1 MVTVTGQCFAGKVAL
16 VTGGGRG
23 VGAGIAL
30 ELARRGAN
38 VAVNYSS
45 SAKSAQ
51 EVVDSIK
58 AAGTKGIAVKADL
71 TNVEEIESLFREV
84 VGHFGRLDIVVSNSG
99 REMFLPLSET
109 TLEGFNDVFDL
120 NTRAQFFVAKNAYD
134 HISPGGRV
142 ILTSS
147 IAAGVGV
154 GGHALY
160 AGSKAAVEGFTRC
173 FAADFGQKQCTVNTI
188 APAGV
193 KSDMW
198 MANSWRYAPG
208 CNKQSSIAE
217 IEEALANGSP
227 LKRCGVPAD
236 IGKVVCLLC
245 SPDGEWINGEPSI
258 PCDYEL
264 DTNDAG
270 QIIPVNGGANI

>member
-38 VAVNYSS
+38 VAVNYSN

-51 EVVDSIK
+51 EVVESIT
-58 AAGTKGIAVKADL
+58 AAGTKGFAVKADL
-71 TNVEEIESLFREV
+71 TKIEEIEGLFREV
-84 VGHFGRLDIVVSNSG
+84 VGHFGRLDIVISNSG

-142 ILTSS
+142 VLTSS

-198 MANSWRYAPG
+198 LANSWRYAPG
-208 CNKQSSIAE
+208 CNKQSSLTE
-217 IEEALANGSP
+217 IEQALANGSP
-227 LKRCGVPAD
+227 LKRCGVPED

-245 SPDGEWINGEPSI
+245 SPDGEWINGEFLLLPLWF
-258 PCDYEL
+258 CNQY
-264 DTNDAG
+264 
-270 QIIPVNGGANI
+270 